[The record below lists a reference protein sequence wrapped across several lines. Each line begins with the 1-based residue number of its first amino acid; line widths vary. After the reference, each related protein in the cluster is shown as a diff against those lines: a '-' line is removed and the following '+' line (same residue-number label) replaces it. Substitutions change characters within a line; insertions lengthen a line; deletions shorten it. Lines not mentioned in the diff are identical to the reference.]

1 MKYILITS
9 IVCVLG
15 GCGVTTTEE
24 DTTIEGDTT
33 FINDTTAIDTTA
45 VDTTAGYEVR
55 P

>member
-1 MKYILITS
+1 MKYILIVS

-15 GCGVTTTEE
+15 GCCGVTTIEE
-24 DTTIEGDTT
+24 DTSIKGDTT
-33 FINDTTAIDTTA
+33 FINDTTA